1 MYIDCQMTGAGL
13 AERIKN
19 ENRVRQMRQRNAGYE
34 SDISCQW
41 QNRRHG
47 SRGKGFRV
55 SGCAN
60 ESAGNAQGKQ
70 EGNEMKRA
78 LMTASGM
85 ACGCAMTLIVH
96 GGDVSEIAG
105 AACVS
110 LALVIAAT
118 ILPDIRRRGLACR
131 DRWHGEE

>member
-1 MYIDCQMTGAGL
+1 
-13 AERIKN
+13 
-19 ENRVRQMRQRNAGYE
+19 
-34 SDISCQW
+34 
-41 QNRRHG
+41 
-47 SRGKGFRV
+47 
-55 SGCAN
+55 
-60 ESAGNAQGKQ
+60 
-70 EGNEMKRA
+70 MKRA

-96 GGDVSEIAG
+96 GGNVAEITG

>member
-1 MYIDCQMTGAGL
+1 
-13 AERIKN
+13 
-19 ENRVRQMRQRNAGYE
+19 MRQRDAGAK
-34 SDISCQW
+34 SDIRGQW
-41 QNRRHG
+41 QNWRHG
-47 SRGKGFRV
+47 TRAKGFRV
-55 SGCAN
+55 SGRPGK
-60 ESAGNAQGKQ
+60 SAGNAQGKQ
-70 EGNEMKRA
+70 EGDEMKRA

-96 GGDVSEIAG
+96 GGNVSEIAG
-105 AACVS
+105 AAMIS